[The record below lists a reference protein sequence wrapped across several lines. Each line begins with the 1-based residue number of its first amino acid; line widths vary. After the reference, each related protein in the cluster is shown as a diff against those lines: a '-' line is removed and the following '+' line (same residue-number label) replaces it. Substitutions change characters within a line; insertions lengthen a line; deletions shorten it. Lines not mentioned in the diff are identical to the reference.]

1 MIYTLHYADNISE
14 SIRTNV
20 DADSIDEAVE
30 IVKRVGWK
38 VVNTNEDMHMII
50 VAND

>member
-1 MIYTLHYADNISE
+1 MIYTLHYEDNISK

-20 DADSIDEAVE
+20 DADNIDEAVE
-30 IVKRVGWK
+30 IVKHIGWN